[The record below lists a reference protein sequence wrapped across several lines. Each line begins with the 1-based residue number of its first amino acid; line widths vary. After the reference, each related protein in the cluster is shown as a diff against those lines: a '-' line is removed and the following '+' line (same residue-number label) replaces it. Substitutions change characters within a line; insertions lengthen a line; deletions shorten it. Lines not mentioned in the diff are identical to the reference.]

1 VTLPRD
7 VDLDTKAKH
16 TGVELPVHMADA
28 RVAASHMDPV
38 PIDGVLNDV
47 AVLPHLA

>member
-1 VTLPRD
+1 
-7 VDLDTKAKH
+7 
-16 TGVELPVHMADA
+16 MADT
-28 RVAASHMDPV
+28 RVTTGHVDPV